1 MAAGRDPGLQPER
14 TGLAWWRTALS
25 ITAVALLALRTALTA
40 GSGWS
45 LAASVIGAA
54 AAVVLLLVGWDRP
67 AYRPDAGDVTSRA
80 SRRVVAGLAAA
91 VVAMALLEA
100 VGLILRHPI

>member
-1 MAAGRDPGLQPER
+1 MVATRDPGLQPER

-25 ITAVALLALRTALTA
+25 ITAVALLALRTALTV

-67 AYRPDAGDVTSRA
+67 AYRPDAGDVTSRPSRCVIA
-80 SRRVVAGLAAA
+80 SLAAA
-91 VVAMALLEA
+91 VGAIAVLEA
-100 VGLILRHPI
+100 IGLILRHPS